1 MYHFTVTSCITTFPL
16 STWLSSRDTRSKP
29 TVWEWRTKYVMGTSV
44 STFFFILKLTE
55 FTNHCF
61 NKSNFRWSV
70 AKSNLTL
77 CNSMKC
83 STPGFPVLHY
93 LPGFSQTCVHW
104 VGNAIQ
110 PSHPLSPSSPAHNL
124 SQHQGLF
131 RWVRSLH
138 HVAKKSN
145 TSLKID
151 ENCIVPLVHILNFYC
166 SPHNRPIIERQ
177 VAGAGIMTLFRKSA
191 NRKYGGLVP
200 PKPSYPSYNSV
211 LFYTTS
217 GGNQVKSNSFE
228 PKESNS

>member
-1 MYHFTVTSCITTFPL
+1 M
-16 STWLSSRDTRSKP
+16 
-29 TVWEWRTKYVMGTSV
+29 
-44 STFFFILKLTE
+44 
-55 FTNHCF
+55 N
-61 NKSNFRWSV
+61 
-70 AKSNLTL
+70 
-77 CNSMKC
+77 C

-93 LPGFSQTCVHW
+93 LPEFSQTCLHW

-110 PSHPLSPSSPAHNL
+110 PCHPLSPSSPACNL
-124 SQHQGLF
+124 SQQQGLF
-131 RWVRSLH
+131 HWVHSLH

-151 ENCIVPLVHILNFYC
+151 ENRIVPLVHILSFYC
-166 SPHNRPIIERQ
+166 SPHNRPVIERQ

-191 NRKYGGLVP
+191 NQKYGGLVP